1 MSYFY
6 SPSRNTFY
14 PDSAKDIYGSE
25 WPSDGIQVS
34 DEVYQ
39 KYGEEMPPI
48 GMVRAAGI
56 DGAPCFVS
64 GESYFYSPSL
74 NAFYPNSMRDAYG
87 SNWPSDA
94 VSVPHDVY
102 VKFASQQ
109 PPEGM
114 QRVAGEDG
122 LPCFAVEPQAPAS
135 ERRDV
140 AINAI
145 DTAADASRSRDQ
157 SVGQLLDIEYQQ
169 VVEAHGRWYADGYD
183 AAKCPEEIEAW
194 ASAEGVTPLQAAQ
207 EIAEAA
213 AHREAVIRQVRSIR
227 LAGKAA
233 VRAAA
238 NDADFNAIAGPFID
252 QLNHIGESTIAAA

>member
-1 MSYFY
+1 MKIKTY
-6 SPSRNTFY
+6 SIVDEQGKYTGYQESSVIPEGSHFIDVAPPSINEGQQAIWNGQAWHIFR
-14 PDSAKDIYGSE
+14 DS
-25 WPSDGIQVS
+25 
-34 DEVYQ
+34 
-39 KYGEEMPPI
+39 
-48 GMVRAAGI
+48 AGI
-56 DGAPCFVS
+56 DIAK
-64 GESYFYSPSL
+64 
-74 NAFYPNSMRDAYG
+74 N
-87 SNWPSDA
+87 
-94 VSVPHDVY
+94 
-102 VKFASQQ
+102 K
-109 PPEGM
+109 
-114 QRVAGEDG
+114 
-122 LPCFAVEPQAPAS
+122 
-135 ERRDV
+135 
-140 AINAI
+140 AI
-145 DTAADASRSRDQ
+145 DAIDSAADASRSRDQ

-238 NDADFNAIAGPFID
+238 DDADFNAIAGPFID